1 MGISPFTP
9 KGTEG
14 ESGEVLQFSI
24 VFQIVYFGVEI
35 HPGLGSFLF

>member
-14 ESGEVLQFSI
+14 EMGEVLQFSI

-35 HPGLGSFLF
+35 RLGLGSFLF